1 MPLYT
6 VTTQMGVLSKQAKSD
21 LAAQLTTLHCQL
33 GSGRAEELG
42 TYRLPGL
49 RGRKRLHSR

>member
-33 GSGRAEELG
+33 GSGRTEELG